1 MDTSESS
8 QVQSHLLRERVAV
21 LQSLLLIQQR
31 IVLIAL
37 LVASVVAPL
46 TAIIEQPDADDP
58 VTDAMGIFGSLGYFF
73 QNDPESFGDREI
85 YPLALDAGLTL
96 TRIGLVLL
104 LVAIFCALV
113 TVVNVWARHGRGP
126 RLTLIVLGIVMIIAA
141 AITYF
146 GLSVLPDGDD
156 ATNAT
161 PWLLVP
167 VAASAAAFYHL
178 WSLSKLE

>member
-1 MDTSESS
+1 MDTSEGSP
-8 QVQSHLLRERVAV
+8 VQAHLLRERVDV

-46 TAIIEQPDADDP
+46 TAIVEQDADDP
-58 VTDAMGIFGSLGYFF
+58 VTDAMGLFGLLGYFF
-73 QNDPESFGDREI
+73 QNDPESFGDRDS
-85 YPLALDAGLTL
+85 YPFALDAGLTL